1 MTAANSL
8 RTSASDAG
16 VYRTA
21 AEGRCPTILS
31 EIYRKDVNIA
41 IWRRDLAPQAKAA
54 VGHFVESHGSFRA
67 AISTTPSRAL
77 DAVGTLFGGTGDTGA
92 ISNDVAELVDMFCC
106 LFDLDEVGLRLGVV
120 DHAMCPKF
128 HVDRVPCRLVTT
140 YQGVGTEWLPHHV
153 VDRVQAAPGTP
164 GFDTYQL
171 GIGQDRTSIRQFDY
185 ADVGLLKGTLWE
197 GNERAGLVHRSPA
210 LQPGDRRLVLTL
222 DFLG

>member
-8 RTSASDAG
+8 CTSAPAAC

-21 AEGRCPTILS
+21 AEGHCPTILS
-31 EIYRKDVNIA
+31 EIYRENVNIA
-41 IWRRDLAPQAKAA
+41 IWRRALAPQVQDV

-77 DAVGTLFGGTGDTGA
+77 DAVSTLLGEAGESGA

-106 LFDLDEVGLRLGVV
+106 LFDLGEVGLRLGVV

-140 YQGVGTEWLPHHV
+140 YQGVGTEWLPHPV
-153 VDRVQAAPGTP
+153 VDRVQPAPGTP
-164 GFDTYQL
+164 GFDTFQL
-171 GIGQDRTSIRQFDY
+171 GVGKSKESIRQLAC

>member
-1 MTAANSL
+1 MTAPNSL
-8 RTSASDAG
+8 RTSAPATCL
-16 VYRTA
+16 YRTA
-21 AEGRCPTILS
+21 AEGHCPTILS
-31 EIYRKDVNIA
+31 DIYREDVNIA
-41 IWRRDLAPQAKAA
+41 IWRRALAPQVQDV

-77 DAVGTLFGGTGDTGA
+77 DAVSTLLGKAGDTVA
-92 ISNDVAELVDMFCC
+92 ISSDVAELVDMFCC
-106 LFDLDEVGLRLGVV
+106 LFDLGEVGLRLGVV
-120 DHAMCPKF
+120 DHAMCPRF

-164 GFDTYQL
+164 GFDTFQL
-171 GIGQDRTSIRQFDY
+171 GIGQDRTSIRQLDC